1 MKKGIKIGLCLI
13 LAVIMIL
20 SGLYLMEY
28 KGITLKNDEDYQG
41 LFDTF
46 FRVDKKYIDIV
57 YTYDY
62 VNPNTENQFQL
73 IVGEYENNYAVTIIK
88 ELQHDRYEQ
97 YLIPSHLQQGDT
109 ATQIH
114 DKKENIA
121 YYVLVNNHINQSDNT
136 FYIQINPYSVMD
148 NSLIYEYH
156 IKAGQKVCVQVI
168 NDESGI
174 EWINAFDYSG
184 ADIVSGVAIIYIE

>member
-62 VNPNTENQFQL
+62 INPHTENKFQL

-97 YLIPSHLQQGDT
+97 YLSPSHLQQGDT
-109 ATQIH
+109 STQIH
-114 DKKENIA
+114 DKKE
-121 YYVLVNNHINQSDNT
+121 
-136 FYIQINPYSVMD
+136 
-148 NSLIYEYH
+148 
-156 IKAGQKVCVQVI
+156 
-168 NDESGI
+168 I
-174 EWINAFDYSG
+174 E
-184 ADIVSGVAIIYIE
+184 

>member
-20 SGLYLMEY
+20 SGLYLMGY
-28 KGITLKNDEDYQG
+28 KGITLEGVVDYQG
-41 LFDTF
+41 LFDTY

-62 VNPNTENQFQL
+62 INPNTENKFQL
-73 IVGEYENNYAVTIIK
+73 IVGEYENNYAVTIMK

-97 YLIPSHLQQGDT
+97 YLSPSHLQQGDT

-148 NSLIYEYH
+148 NSLIYECY

-168 NDESGI
+168 DDESGI
-174 EWINAFDYSG
+174 EWINAFDYNG
-184 ADIVSGVAIIYIE
+184 ADIVEGSEIIYID